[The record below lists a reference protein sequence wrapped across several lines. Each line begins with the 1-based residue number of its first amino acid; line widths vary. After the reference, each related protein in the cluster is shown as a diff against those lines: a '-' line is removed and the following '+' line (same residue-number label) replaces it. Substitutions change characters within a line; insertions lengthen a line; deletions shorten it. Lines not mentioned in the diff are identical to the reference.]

1 MNATAPATGSPGG
14 DIRVLLAGLSF
25 VECPRWFE
33 DQLYFCHWGGKELV
47 AVDLDGRSEVVTTV
61 DSFPFCIEPTPSG
74 ELLVVAG
81 ASSQLYRLGPRGT
94 LEHRVDLSDI
104 STKPWNEIAV
114 DSRGHVYVN
123 NIGFVFGSEPA
134 GPGHIALVTP
144 DGARRRVAEDL
155 AFPNGMAILDDGAT
169 LVVAESHAGQLTAFD
184 ITSNGDLANRR
195 VWADLGEAAP
205 DGICA
210 DAEGAIWYADVPHGH
225 CVRVTEGGQIWQTV
239 EVGRGAFSCAL
250 GGPEGTTLFVT
261 AAEWPGVMDPTG
273 PRTGQIL
280 TVAVSVPGVGRAY

>member
-1 MNATAPATGSPGG
+1 MNETTPATGSPGG
-14 DIRVLLAGLSF
+14 DICVLLADLTF

-33 DQLYFCHWGGKELV
+33 DRLYFCHWGGKELV
-47 AVDLDGRSEVVTTV
+47 AVDLDGRTEVVAPV
-61 DSFPFCIEPTPSG
+61 DSFPFCIEPTPNG

-81 ASSQLYRLGPRGT
+81 SYAQLYRLGPRGT
-94 LEHRVDLSDI
+94 LEPYVDLSDI
-104 STKPWNEIAV
+104 STRPWNEIAV
-114 DSRGHVYVN
+114 DPRGNVYVN
-123 NIGFVFGSEPA
+123 NIGFHFGTEPA
-134 GPGHIALVTP
+134 RPGHIALVPP
-144 DGARRRVAEDL
+144 DGAPRHVAENL
-155 AFPNGMAILDDGAT
+155 AFPNGMAILDGGAT
-169 LVVAESHAGQLTAFD
+169 LVVAESHAGRLTAFD
-184 ITSNGDLANRR
+184 IASNGDLDNRR
-195 VWADLGEAAP
+195 VWADLGAAAP

-225 CVRVTEGGQIWQTV
+225 CVRVSEGGRIRQTV

-280 TVAVSVPGVGRAY
+280 TVAVSVPGVGWAQ